1 MADLR
6 VPEKRFRPELEG
18 VRAVAALLVAVYH
31 IWIGSVSGGVDVFFI
46 VSGYLITTSLLSRM
60 VREGRIN
67 YLENL
72 LGLAKRL
79 FPLAFTVLA
88 VSAALSIFLLP
99 LSTWRQTIAEL
110 FSSMFYFQNWQLAN
124 NAVDYLA
131 QNNTASPFQHFWALS
146 IQGQFYVTWPIVITL
161 VYLLATKILKTPVRK
176 TLLAVLS
183 VIFLASLSY
192 SVYITAVNQPWAYF
206 DTFARAW
213 EFSLGG
219 MLALMLPYL
228 KFPDRAHLIMGWV
241 GLAIIAFTGMVL
253 PVSTV
258 FPGFAA
264 LLPTGGVILVIIASE
279 NGQAFGVQKLLGSKP
294 FQYFGS
300 ISYGFYLWHW
310 PLLVFYY
317 AYFNT
322 DTVTTPAGLTILG
335 ITFILSVL
343 TIRLVEK
350 PVREMPIKH
359 SKKRLSKVL
368 VALMTPAILIGLSWG
383 VFVQAS
389 SSNDEP
395 VTIEDNPG
403 ARAVL
408 ENIQPAEDAELQPDF
423 LSAKEDLPTFYSNKD
438 CFLTGSVSSKLKEC
452 SFGVTENPEHVVAL
466 VGGSHSG
473 HWFPALEAIAEE
485 LNMRIDVFNKDACRF
500 SSGDFDG
507 QLDEACMT
515 WNDNLQE
522 RLMADP
528 PDLIFTTAT
537 VNSGDTVPK
546 GYINKWKEFEG
557 VAEIFAVRDN
567 PRMKVDPT
575 LCLDELSVD
584 NCSVERSKALSDVV
598 PWENTEGI
606 PDNVTFADMSEY
618 FCTDDTCPPV
628 VGNVLVYRDKHHL
641 TTLYSQTMGPA
652 LKEHLEPALEN
663 LN

>member
-1 MADLR
+1 MTDLR

-18 VRAVAALLVAVYH
+18 IRAVAALLVAVYH

-60 VREGRIN
+60 VRDGRIN

-79 FPLAFTVLA
+79 FPLAFTVMV
-88 VSAALSIFLLP
+88 VSAILSIVLLP

-124 NAVDYLA
+124 SAVDYLA
-131 QNNTASPFQHFWALS
+131 QNNQASPFQHFWALS

-161 VYLLATKILKTPVRK
+161 VYLLATKLLKMPVRK
-176 TLLAVLS
+176 TLLVVLS
-183 VIFLASLSY
+183 AIFIASLSY

-219 MLALMLPYL
+219 MLALLLPYL
-228 KFPDRAHLIMGWV
+228 RFSDRAHLIMGWA

-322 DTVTTPAGLTILG
+322 ETVTALGGFGILALTLV
-335 ITFILSVL
+335 LSIM

-350 PVREMPIKH
+350 PVREMPVKH
-359 SKKRLSKVL
+359 SKKRLAKVL
-368 VALMTPAILIGLSWG
+368 ASLMMPAILVGATWG
-383 VFVQAS
+383 AFVQAS
-389 SSNDEP
+389 SAGSF
-395 VTIEDNPG
+395 TTEDNPG
-403 ARAVL
+403 ARAVS
-408 ENIQPAEDAELQPDF
+408 ENIQPVKGAEIQPDF
-423 LSAKEDLPTFYSNKD
+423 LTAKEVLPAFYNEDD
-438 CFLTGSVSSKLKEC
+438 CTTNGGKSTKLKDC
-452 SFGVTENPEHVVAL
+452 SFGVTEDPDYVVAL

-473 HWFPALEAIAEE
+473 HWFPALEEVAEE
-485 LNMRIDVFNKDACRF
+485 LNMRIDVYIKDACRF
-500 SSGDFDG
+500 TNDDFDG
-507 QLDEACMT
+507 LLTEACMT
-515 WNDNLQE
+515 WNENLE
-522 RLMADP
+522 EHLMAEP
-528 PDLIFTTAT
+528 PDMIFTTAT
-537 VNSGDTVPK
+537 VDNGDTVPE
-546 GYINKWKEFEG
+546 GYIDKWKQFEG
-557 VAEIFAVRDN
+557 ISEIFAVRDN

-575 LCLDELSVD
+575 LCLDELSIA
-584 NCSVERSKALSDVV
+584 NCSVERSEALSEVV
-598 PWENTEGI
+598 PWENTQGI
-606 PDNVTFADMSEY
+606 SKNVAFADMSEY

-628 VGNVLVYRDKHHL
+628 VGNVLVYRDEHHL